1 MVNASPS
8 GKLFNNMMSKHSMC
22 MYLNLT
28 IYAIKSNFENRY
40 TSQLL
45 IVVII
50 YAGLGF
56 QIESLRAHARRA
68 LGVLGEHSSTEP
80 TLFF

>member
-1 MVNASPS
+1 
-8 GKLFNNMMSKHSMC
+8 

-56 QIESLRAHARRA
+56 QIESLRAHASRA
-68 LGVLGEHSSTEP
+68 LIY
-80 TLFF
+80 